1 MMGMGES
8 ADGIEKVC
16 QKYARALLSAKKM
29 FAYFQVLHGSGLF
42 ACFLC

>member
-16 QKYARALLSAKKM
+16 QKYARAFLSAKNNVRI
-29 FAYFQVLHGSGLF
+29 FSGF
-42 ACFLC
+42 TW